1 MVKNRHAVQET
12 QVLSLGRAYPPGGG
26 NGNPLQYSCLGNLKD
41 RGAWWAT
48 VHGVAKSQTW
58 LSDETRASCTL
69 KSSVILGRLVAQ
81 APYLKP
87 DTACQRQ
94 VVLILCFPFIA
105 SQPGFFLA
113 GPES

>member
-1 MVKNRHAVQET
+1 MATHSSILAWGISRTEE
-12 QVLSLGRAYPPGGG
+12 PGGVQSTG
-26 NGNPLQYSCLGNLKD
+26 SQ
-41 RGAWWAT
+41 
-48 VHGVAKSQTW
+48 SQTQ

-113 GPES
+113 APES

>member
-1 MVKNRHAVQET
+1 MATHSSILAWGISRTEE
-12 QVLSLGRAYPPGGG
+12 PGGVQSTG
-26 NGNPLQYSCLGNLKD
+26 SQ
-41 RGAWWAT
+41 
-48 VHGVAKSQTW
+48 SQTW